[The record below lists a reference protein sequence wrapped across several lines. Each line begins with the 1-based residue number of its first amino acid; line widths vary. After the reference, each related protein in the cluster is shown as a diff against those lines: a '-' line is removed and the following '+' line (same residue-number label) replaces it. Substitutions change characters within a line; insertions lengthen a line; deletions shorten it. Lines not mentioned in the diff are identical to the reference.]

1 MRARS
6 KASPGSRTSV
16 LKPIRAPA
24 ARHAIRALATLAALS
39 LGLLAA
45 VAGAVPELGAGVAS
59 APSASAT
66 SAPAASASALVAS
79 VATSTAATA
88 TPRVLHVVGA
98 DNYPPYL
105 FRDEDGRPA
114 GLVADEWALWEK
126 KTGVRVDLQPV
137 NWSDA
142 LRRVANSDADVI
154 DTIFW
159 SSERARTMDFTAP
172 FADVREP
179 IYAESS
185 VKGLVDLHSLKGFHV
200 AALSGDVCIDRLRAG
215 GITLIDT
222 YPSYQSLIDAAVA
235 GGPRIFCMD
244 GPSAE
249 YYLYKANA
257 SQRFREAFV
266 MYYGHMHRAVRRG
279 DAATLALIEKG
290 FDQISPGEKKA
301 LEDKWFGAALAG
313 SRWLQ
318 AVIVAA
324 ATLGFSVIVAV
335 LWGLV
340 LRRAVRDKTAE
351 IDSQARRLRTLIDT
365 LPDLVWF
372 KGMDGKFLAC
382 NVRFERFIGAP
393 ENELLGHPAS
403 AFLPAAIAAE
413 FAAADQRAL
422 EVRAPVPHQFTLT
435 YAHDGHQELVESLH
449 TPVFGSHGE
458 LTGVLSIGRDVTQQ
472 RDDERHLRRLNRLY
486 QVLTSVH
493 AAIARERAPEPLF
506 AAICQ
511 IMVHD
516 GGLRMAWIGR
526 PDAESGDLVPVA
538 WAGKIGTYLDAPHAS
553 LAIGPRGQAP
563 SVQAFRESRP
573 MHSTDIGSD
582 PDMAMWRDGALA
594 LGYRSSSAYPLKS
607 RGRTVGVFT
616 MYSSAIQFFDAGE
629 LALLERLSEDIGRAL
644 ESYELDEERE
654 RAVTALRDSE
664 ARFATMFRM
673 SPSGLGLAR
682 YEDKRYI
689 EVNDAFISMFG
700 YGPEDAIN
708 RNGLELNTWVDVK
721 ARGEAMEVLERDGEV
736 RNVEA
741 PFRTRSGDIFY
752 ASFSAM
758 RVSIGREDLVIAS
771 YFDLT
776 AQRLATR
783 TLEDRKLELERIVS
797 QRTSEL
803 SRVLDAMPDR
813 YFRIRQDGTVVDF
826 RLGRHDDSYSDPA
839 QLMGRRIQDVLPP
852 RASEPLQAGIHEAI
866 ASKGLVMTEYSLPF
880 SEGERHFEARTMPLG
895 SDQVIMFV
903 RNITDRHSLEA
914 DRERARLS
922 AVELANAKSEFLAN
936 MSHEIRTPLNGLL
949 GLAQIGLRDTGDA
962 RTVDT
967 FAAILNSGRLLL
979 GIVNDVLD
987 FSKIEVGKLRV
998 EQRPLAPQALA
1009 EEALALLR
1017 ERAVDKQ
1024 INLELTLDAALPARC
1039 LGDALR
1045 TQQVLVNLL
1054 SNAIKF
1060 TETGGVNV
1068 WVGVEPAVGA
1078 GDAQMVYRVADSGI
1092 GIAPAHLKQLFDA
1105 FQQADTSTTRRF
1117 GGTGLGL
1124 AISRRLAELMG
1135 GVVQVRSELGVGSV
1149 FELRLP
1155 FVAAPVGT
1163 PELTPD
1169 AAWGDTPRRLV
1180 GVRVLVAEDNEVNQI
1195 VLERALEIEGADTTL
1210 VGDGRQAVN
1219 RVLAD
1224 GREAFDVVLMDI
1236 QMPEMDGY
1244 EATRRILELA
1254 PDLPVIGQTAHA
1266 MLDERRECLA
1276 AGMVDHIA
1284 KPIDFRL
1291 LVDMIVRHLG

>member
-1 MRARS
+1 MSLALLPAAGGAAPEGPAAIHPAVS
-6 KASPGSRTSV
+6 NSA
-16 LKPIRAPA
+16 APA
-24 ARHAIRALATLAALS
+24 AP
-39 LGLLAA
+39 
-45 VAGAVPELGAGVAS
+45 GASG
-59 APSASAT
+59 
-66 SAPAASASALVAS
+66 
-79 VATSTAATA
+79 AATT
-88 TPRVLHVVGA
+88 TPRVIHVVGA

-105 FRDEDGRPA
+105 FRDEDGRPT

-126 KTGVRVDLQPV
+126 KTGVHVDLQPV
-137 NWSDA
+137 DWSDA
-142 LRRVANSDADVI
+142 MRRVSDGEADVI

-185 VKGLVDLHSLKGFHV
+185 VRGLVDLHSLRGFHV

-222 YPSYQSLIDAAVA
+222 YPSYQSLIASAVA
-235 GGPRIFCMD
+235 GGPKIFCMD

-279 DAATLALIEKG
+279 DSATLALIEKG
-290 FDQISPGEKKA
+290 FDQISPAEKA
-301 LEDKWFGAALAG
+301 AMEDKWFGAPLAG
-313 SRWLQ
+313 ARWLQ
-318 AVIVAA
+318 AIVVTAGVLALAA
-324 ATLGFSVIVAV
+324 VLAV

-340 LRRAVRDKTAE
+340 LRRAVREKTAE

-372 KGMDGKFLAC
+372 KGVDGKFLAC

-403 AFLPAAIAAE
+403 AFLPAAVAAE
-413 FAAADQRAL
+413 FAAADQRAI

-435 YAHDGHQELVESLH
+435 YAHDGHQEQVESLH

-458 LTGVLSIGRDVTQQ
+458 LTGVLSIGRDVTQR

-486 QVLTSVH
+486 QVLTNVH

-506 AAICQ
+506 TAICQ
-511 IMVHD
+511 IMVRD

-526 PDAESGDLVPVA
+526 PDVEAGELVPVA
-538 WAGKIGTYLDAPHAS
+538 WAGKTGAYLDPPHAS
-553 LAIGPRGQAP
+553 LAEGPRGFAP
-563 SVQAFRESRP
+563 SAQAFREGRA
-573 MHSTDIGSD
+573 MHSTDIGTD
-582 PDMAMWRDGALA
+582 PAMATWRDGALA

-629 LALLERLSEDIGRAL
+629 LALLERLSEDIGHAL
-644 ESYELDEERE
+644 ESYELAEERE
-654 RAVTALRDSE
+654 RAVTDLRDSE

-682 YEDKRYI
+682 YDDKRYI

-700 YGPEDAIN
+700 YGPDEAIGK
-708 RNGLELNTWVDVK
+708 NGLELNTWVDVK
-721 ARGEAMEVLERDGEV
+721 LRGEAMAILERDGEV

-741 PFRTRSGDIFY
+741 PFRKSSGDIFY
-752 ASFSAM
+752 ASFSSM
-758 RVSIGREDLVIAS
+758 RVSIGRDDLVIAS

-783 TLEDRKLELERIVS
+783 TLEERKLELERIVS
-797 QRTSEL
+797 QRTAEL

-826 RLGRHDDSYSDPA
+826 RMGRHEDSYADPNT
-839 QLMGRRIQDVLPP
+839 LLGHRLQDVLPAQ
-852 RASEPLQAGIHEAI
+852 ASAPLGASIAEAI
-866 ASKGLVMTEYSLPF
+866 ASKGLVMAEYSLPYPD
-880 SEGERHFEARTMPLG
+880 GERHFEARTLPLG
-895 SDQVIMFV
+895 QDQVIMFV

-914 DRERARLS
+914 DRERARLN
-922 AVELANAKSEFLAN
+922 AVALASAKSEFLAN

-949 GLAQIGLRDTGDA
+949 GLAQIGRREATDPRIA
-962 RTVDT
+962 DT

-998 EQRPLAPQALA
+998 EQRPVSPQALA
-1009 EEALALLR
+1009 EEAVALLR
-1017 ERAVDKQ
+1017 DRAVEKR
-1024 INLELTLDAALPARC
+1024 IALELAFDPALPRRC
-1039 LGDALR
+1039 MGDALR

-1060 TETGGVNV
+1060 TEAGSVNV
-1068 WVGVEPAVGA
+1068 WVGVEPAP
-1078 GDAQMVYRVADSGI
+1078 DAAEARMVYRVSDSGI
-1092 GIAPAHLKQLFDA
+1092 GIAPEHLKHLFDA

-1124 AISRRLAELMG
+1124 AISKRLAELMDG
-1135 GVVQVRSELGVGSV
+1135 EVQVRSELGVGSV

-1155 FVAAPVGT
+1155 WIPSPDTAR
-1163 PELTPD
+1163 ELTAD
-1169 AAWGDTPRRLV
+1169 STWSDMPRRLH
-1180 GVRVLVAEDNEVNQI
+1180 GVRVLVAEDNEVNQL
-1195 VLERALEIEGADTTL
+1195 VLGRALEIEGAETTI

-1224 GREAFDVVLMDI
+1224 GREAYDVVLMDI

-1284 KPIDFRL
+1284 KPIDFRQL
-1291 LVDMIVRHLG
+1291 ADMIVRHIS

>member
-1 MRARS
+1 ML
-6 KASPGSRTSV
+6 PPRT
-16 LKPIRAPA
+16 LR
-24 ARHAIRALATLAALS
+24 
-39 LGLLAA
+39 
-45 VAGAVPELGAGVAS
+45 
-59 APSASAT
+59 
-66 SAPAASASALVAS
+66 
-79 VATSTAATA
+79 
-88 TPRVLHVVGA
+88 VVGA
-98 DNYPPYL
+98 EGYPPYL

-126 KTGVRVDLQPV
+126 KTGVHVDLEPI

-142 LRRVANSDADVI
+142 LRRVASGDADVI
-154 DTIFW
+154 DTLFW
-159 SSERARTMDFTAP
+159 SSERARTLDFTAP

-179 IYAESS
+179 IYAERS
-185 VKGLVDLHSLKGFHV
+185 VKGLVDLRSLRGFHV
-200 AALSGDVCIDRLRAG
+200 AALAGDVCVDRLRAG
-215 GITLIDT
+215 GVTLIDT
-222 YPSYQSLIDAAVA
+222 YPSYQSLIAAAVA
-235 GGPRIFCMD
+235 GGPKIFCMD

-249 YYLYKANA
+249 YYLYRANA
-257 SQRFREAFV
+257 SERFREAFV

-279 DAATLALIEKG
+279 DAATLSLIEKG
-290 FDQISPGEKKA
+290 FDQISPAEKTA
-301 LEDKWFGAALAG
+301 LEDKWFGAPLIGARWLHTVVVAALA
-313 SRWLQ
+313 L
-318 AVIVAA
+318 AFAA
-324 ATLGFSVIVAV
+324 IVAV
-335 LWGLV
+335 LWGLA
-340 LRRAVRDKTAE
+340 LRRAVREKTAE

-372 KGMDGKFLAC
+372 KGLDGRFLAC

-403 AFLPAAIAAE
+403 AFLPAAVAAE
-413 FAAADQRAL
+413 FAAADQRAI
-422 EVRAPVPHQFTLT
+422 ETRAPVPHQFTLT
-435 YAHDGHQELVESLH
+435 YAHDGHKELVESLH

-458 LTGVLSIGRDVTQQ
+458 LTGVLSIGRDVTQR

-486 QVLTSVH
+486 QVLTNVH

-526 PDAESGDLVPVA
+526 PDTEAGELVPVA
-538 WAGKIGTYLDAPHAS
+538 WAGKTGTYLDPPHAA
-553 LAIGPRGQAP
+553 LAEGPLGLAP
-563 SVQAFRESRP
+563 SVRAFREGRA
-573 MHSTDIGSD
+573 MHATDIGTD
-582 PDMAMWRDGALA
+582 PAMAAWRDGALA
-594 LGYRSSSAYPLKS
+594 LGYRSSSAYPLKA

-644 ESYELDEERE
+644 EGYELAEERE

-664 ARFATMFRM
+664 ARFATVFRM

-689 EVNDAFISMFG
+689 EVNDSFVSMFG
-700 YGPEDAIN
+700 YPADEAIHH
-708 RNGLELNTWVDVK
+708 NGLELNTWVDVE
-721 ARGEAMEVLERDGEV
+721 ARGAAMDVLERDGEV
-736 RNVEA
+736 RNIEA

-797 QRTSEL
+797 QRTAEL

-826 RLGRHDDSYSDPA
+826 RMGRHEDSYTDTTK
-839 QLMGRRIQDVLPP
+839 LLGRRIEEVLPTRAAQP
-852 RASEPLQAGIHEAI
+852 LRASIAEAI
-866 ASKGLVMTEYSLPF
+866 AAKGLVMTEYSLLYPD
-880 SEGERHFEARTMPLG
+880 GERHFEARTLPLG
-895 SDQVIMFV
+895 PDQVIMFV

-914 DRERARLS
+914 DRERARLN
-922 AVELANAKSEFLAN
+922 AMALANAKSEFLAN

-949 GLAQIGLRDTGDA
+949 GLAQIGLRDTRDT
-962 RTVDT
+962 RTVAT

-998 EQRPLAPQALA
+998 EQRPISPHALA
-1009 EEALALLR
+1009 EEAVGLLR
-1017 ERAVDKQ
+1017 DRAVEKN
-1024 INLELTLDAALPARC
+1024 IALELAFDAALPALC
-1039 LGDALR
+1039 MGDALR

-1060 TETGGVNV
+1060 TETGSVDV
-1068 WVGVEPAVGA
+1068 WVGVEPGDD
-1078 GDAQMVYRVADSGI
+1078 DAQMVYRVTDSGI
-1092 GIAPAHLKQLFDA
+1092 GIAPEHLKHLFDA

-1135 GVVQVRSELGVGSV
+1135 GVVQVRSEPGAGSV

-1155 FVAAPVGT
+1155 WVAVADGAPQPPT
-1163 PELTPD
+1163 DSE
-1169 AAWGDTPRRLV
+1169 WGNAPRRLD
-1180 GVRVLVAEDNEVNQI
+1180 GVRVLVAEDNEVNQM
-1195 VLERALEIEGADTTL
+1195 VLERALEIEGAHATI

-1224 GREAFDVVLMDI
+1224 GRGAYDVVLMDI

-1266 MLDERRECLA
+1266 MQDERRECLA

-1284 KPIDFRL
+1284 KPIDFRS
-1291 LVDMIVRHLG
+1291 LVDTIVRHLA

>member
-1 MRARS
+1 
-6 KASPGSRTSV
+6 V
-16 LKPIRAPA
+16 
-24 ARHAIRALATLAALS
+24 LAA
-39 LGLLAA
+39 AA
-45 VAGAVPELGAGVAS
+45 PPDAA
-59 APSASAT
+59 
-66 SAPAASASALVAS
+66 SAPAAASAAGSGPVA
-79 VATSTAATA
+79 AA
-88 TPRVLHVVGA
+88 PHVLRVVGA

-105 FRDEDGRPA
+105 FRDEDGHPA
-114 GLVADEWALWEK
+114 GLVADEWAAWSK
-126 KTGVRVDLQPV
+126 KTGIRVDLEPV
-137 NWSDA
+137 EWSDA
-142 LRRVANSDADVI
+142 LRRVADGNADVI

-159 SSERARTMDFTAP
+159 SSERARTMDFTAA
-172 FADVREP
+172 FADVRET
-179 IYAESS
+179 IYAESG

-215 GITLIDT
+215 GVTLIDT
-222 YPSYQSLIDAAVA
+222 YPSYQSLIAAAVA
-235 GGPRIFCMD
+235 GDPKIFCMD

-249 YYLYKANA
+249 YYLYKAGA

-279 DAATLALIEKG
+279 DAATLSLIEKG
-290 FDQISPGEKKA
+290 FDEVSPAEKKA
-301 LEDKWFGAALAG
+301 LEDKWFGQALAG
-313 SRWLQ
+313 SRWLHVV
-318 AVIVAA
+318 AVAA
-324 ATLGFSVIVAV
+324 GALGLAVIVAV

-340 LRRAVRDKTAE
+340 LRRAVREKTAE

-372 KGMDGKFLAC
+372 KDVDGRFLAC

-393 ENELLGHPAS
+393 EDELLGHPAS
-403 AFLPAAIAAE
+403 AFLPAAVAAE
-413 FAAADQRAL
+413 FAAADRRAI

-458 LTGVLSIGRDVTQQ
+458 LAGVLSIGRDVTQR

-486 QVLTSVH
+486 QVLTNVH

-506 AAICQ
+506 NAICQ
-511 IMVHD
+511 IMVRD
-516 GGLRMAWIGR
+516 GGLRMAWIGL
-526 PDAESGDLVPVA
+526 PDSDAGELVPVA
-538 WAGKIGTYLDAPHAS
+538 WAGKTGGYLDPPHAS
-553 LAIGPRGQAP
+553 LAAGPRGLAP
-563 SVQAFRESRP
+563 SVQAFREGRA
-573 MHSTDIGSD
+573 MHSTDIGTD
-582 PDMAMWRDGALA
+582 PGMATWRDGALA
-594 LGYRSSSAYPLKS
+594 LGYRSSSAYPLRS
-607 RGRTVGVFT
+607 HGCTVAVFT

-644 ESYELDEERE
+644 EGYELAEERE

-673 SPSGLGLAR
+673 SPSGLALAG
-682 YEDKRYI
+682 YEDKRYV
-689 EVNDAFISMFG
+689 EVNDAFITMFG
-700 YGPEDAIN
+700 YTPEQAIG

-721 ARGEAMEVLERDGEV
+721 ARGEAMAVLEREGEV
-736 RNVEA
+736 RNIEA

-758 RVSIGREDLVIAS
+758 RVSIGREDLVLAS

-813 YFRIRQDGTVVDF
+813 YFRIRQDGTVMDF
-826 RLGRHDDSYSDPA
+826 RMGHHEDSYTDPTK
-839 QLMGRRIQDVLPP
+839 LMGRRIADVLPP
-852 RASEPLQAGIHEAI
+852 QAAAPLHAGIQEAM
-866 ASKGLVMTEYSLPF
+866 ATKRLVMTEYALPYPD
-880 SEGERHFEARTMPLG
+880 GDRHFEARTLPLG
-895 SDQVIMFV
+895 ADQVIMFV

-922 AVELANAKSEFLAN
+922 AVELADAKSEFLAN

-949 GLAQIGLRDTGDA
+949 GLAQIGLRDTSDQ
-962 RTVDT
+962 RTTDT

-987 FSKIEVGKLRV
+987 FSKMEVGKLRV
-998 EQRPLAPQALA
+998 EQRPIAPRALA
-1009 EEALALLR
+1009 EEAVALLR
-1017 ERAVDKQ
+1017 DRAVEKRIGLD
-1024 INLELTLDAALPARC
+1024 LVVDAALPERC
-1039 LGDALR
+1039 LGDGLR

-1060 TETGGVNV
+1060 TETGGVDV
-1068 WVGVEPAVGA
+1068 WVGLEPGHDDAGA
-1078 GDAQMVYRVADSGI
+1078 TQMVYRVTDSGI
-1092 GIAPAHLKQLFDA
+1092 GIAPEHLTHLFDA

-1124 AISRRLAELMG
+1124 AISRSLAELMG
-1135 GVVQVRSELGVGSV
+1135 GIVLVRSQPGAGSV

-1155 FVAAPVGT
+1155 FLPAPADEPERAADST
-1163 PELTPD
+1163 
-1169 AAWGDTPRRLV
+1169 WGDAPRRLD
-1180 GVRVLVAEDNEVNQI
+1180 GVRVLVAEDNEVNQL
-1195 VLERALEIEGADTTL
+1195 VLERALEIEGATATI

-1224 GREAFDVVLMDI
+1224 GRDAYDVVLMDI

-1291 LVDMIVRHLG
+1291 LADTIVRHLG

>member
-6 KASPGSRTSV
+6 KARPGCRTSA
-16 LKPIRAPA
+16 LDTNATFHATRAP
-24 ARHAIRALATLAALS
+24 RGRGALTALC
-39 LGLLAA
+39 LLAA
-45 VAGAVPELGAGVAS
+45 WVLAAAAPVPASTPLIPAAVSAADVPSGVA
-59 APSASAT
+59 PT
-66 SAPAASASALVAS
+66 L
-79 VATSTAATA
+79 
-88 TPRVLHVVGA
+88 PRVLHVVGA

-105 FRDEDGRPA
+105 FRDEDGHPT

-126 KTGVRVDLQPV
+126 KTGVRVDLQPIE
-137 NWSDA
+137 WSEA
-142 LRRVANSDADVI
+142 MSRVTNGEADVI

-185 VKGLVDLHSLKGFHV
+185 VKGLVDLHSLRGFHV
-200 AALSGDVCIDRLRAG
+200 AALAGDVCIDRLRAG

-222 YPSYQSLIDAAVA
+222 YPSYQTLIAAAVA

-266 MYYGHMHRAVRRG
+266 MYYGHMHRAVRHG
-279 DAATLALIEKG
+279 EGGTLSLIEKG
-290 FDQISPGEKKA
+290 FDQISPAEKQA

-313 SRWLQ
+313 SRWLHTVVMAAAALAF
-318 AVIVAA
+318 AVI
-324 ATLGFSVIVAV
+324 IAV
-335 LWGLV
+335 VWGLV
-340 LRRAVRDKTAE
+340 MRRAVREKTAE

-372 KGMDGKFLAC
+372 KGLDGRFLAC

-403 AFLPAAIAAE
+403 AFLPPAVAAE
-413 FAAADQRAL
+413 FAAADQRAI

-435 YAHDGHQELVESLH
+435 YAHDGHQEQVESLH
-449 TPVFGSHGE
+449 TPVFGAHGE
-458 LTGVLSIGRDVTQQ
+458 LTGVLSIGRDVTQR

-486 QVLTSVH
+486 QVLTNVH
-493 AAIARERAPEPLF
+493 AAIARERATEPLF
-506 AAICQ
+506 AAVCQ

-526 PDAESGDLVPVA
+526 PDLDAGELVPVA
-538 WAGKIGTYLDAPHAS
+538 WAGKIGDYLDSPHAS
-553 LAIGPRGQAP
+553 LAEGPLGLAP
-563 SVQAFRESRP
+563 SVQAFREGRAS
-573 MHSTDIGSD
+573 HSTDIGSD
-582 PDMAMWRDGALA
+582 PAMSAWREGALA

-607 RGRTVGVFT
+607 RGRTVAVFT
-616 MYSSAIQFFDAGE
+616 MYSAAIQFFDAGE

-644 ESYELDEERE
+644 ESYELAEERE

-682 YEDKRYI
+682 YDTKRYL

-700 YGPEDAIN
+700 YTPVEAIN
-708 RNGLELNTWVDVK
+708 RNGIELNTWVDIK
-721 ARGEAMEVLERDGEV
+721 LRGEAMAILDRDGEV

-741 PFRTRSGDIFY
+741 PFRTRSGDIFH

-776 AQRLATR
+776 AQRLAAR

-797 QRTSEL
+797 QRTAEL

-813 YFRIRQDGTVVDF
+813 YFRIRQDGTIVDF
-826 RLGRHDDSYSDPA
+826 RMGRHEDSYVDTPSLLGRR
-839 QLMGRRIQDVLPP
+839 LEDVLPAQ
-852 RASEPLQAGIHEAI
+852 ASEPLYAAIHEAI
-866 ASKGLVMTEYSLPF
+866 ATKALVMTEYALPYE
-880 SEGERHFEARTMPLG
+880 EGTRHFEARTLPLG
-895 SDQVIMFV
+895 ADQVIMFI

-914 DRERARLS
+914 DRERARLN

-949 GLAQIGLRDTGDA
+949 GLAQIGLRDGADA
-962 RTVDT
+962 RTLGT
-967 FAAILNSGRLLL
+967 FAAIMNSGRLLL

-998 EQRPLAPQALA
+998 EQRPIAPHALA
-1009 EEALALLR
+1009 QEAVALLR
-1017 ERAVDKQ
+1017 DRADEKR
-1024 INLELTLDAALPARC
+1024 ISLELAFDAALPDRC
-1039 LGDALR
+1039 TGDALR

-1060 TETGGVNV
+1060 TESGGVGV
-1068 WVGVEPAVGA
+1068 WVGLEPGPAPA
-1078 GDAQMVYRVADSGI
+1078 AQTQVVYRVTDSGI
-1092 GIAPAHLKQLFDA
+1092 GIDPDQLKHLFDA

-1135 GVVQVRSELGVGSV
+1135 GVVLVHSQPAVGSV

-1155 FVAAPVGT
+1155 FVAAADAA
-1163 PELTPD
+1163 PELAPD
-1169 AAWGDTPRRLV
+1169 ATWGDHPRRLA

-1195 VLERALEIEGADTTL
+1195 VLARALEIEGAEATI

-1224 GREAFDVVLMDI
+1224 GRDAYDIVLMDI

-1291 LVDMIVRHLG
+1291 LAELIVRHLA

>member
-1 MRARS
+1 MR
-6 KASPGSRTSV
+6 V
-16 LKPIRAPA
+16 
-24 ARHAIRALATLAALS
+24 ALS
-39 LGLLAA
+39 LLVLPLMADAA
-45 VAGAVPELGAGVAS
+45 PASQAIPDVVSEAASPAGVA
-59 APSASAT
+59 A
-66 SAPAASASALVAS
+66 APAGPAS
-79 VATSTAATA
+79 TPP
-88 TPRVLHVVGA
+88 PRVIHVVGA

-126 KTGVRVDLQPV
+126 KTGVHVDLQPV
-137 NWSDA
+137 DWADA
-142 LRRVANSDADVI
+142 MRRVANGEAEVI

-200 AALSGDVCIDRLRAG
+200 AALSGDLCIDRLRAG
-215 GITLIDT
+215 GVTLIDT
-222 YPSYQSLIDAAVA
+222 YPSYQSLIASAVA
-235 GGPRIFCMD
+235 GGPKIFCMD

-279 DAATLALIEKG
+279 DSGTLSLIEKG

-301 LEDKWFGAALAG
+301 LEDKWFGAPLVGERWLRAFVIALAA
-313 SRWLQ
+313 LALA
-318 AVIVAA
+318 AV
-324 ATLGFSVIVAV
+324 VAV
-335 LWGLV
+335 LWGLAM
-340 LRRAVRDKTAE
+340 RRAVRDKTAE

-372 KGMDGKFLAC
+372 KGLDGKFLAC

-403 AFLPAAIAAE
+403 AFLPAAVAAE
-413 FAAADQRAL
+413 FAAADQRAI

-458 LTGVLSIGRDVTQQ
+458 LTGVLSIGRDVTQR

-486 QVLTSVH
+486 QVLTNVH

-506 AAICQ
+506 AAVCQ
-511 IMVHD
+511 IMVRD

-526 PDAESGDLVPVA
+526 PDTDAGELVPVA
-538 WAGKIGTYLDAPHAS
+538 WAGKTGDYLDPPHAS
-553 LAIGPRGQAP
+553 LAEGPRGLAP
-563 SVQAFRESRP
+563 SVQAFREGRA

-582 PDMAMWRDGALA
+582 PGMATWREGALA

-644 ESYELDEERE
+644 EGYELAEERE
-654 RAVTALRDSE
+654 QAINDLRDSE
-664 ARFATMFRM
+664 ARFSTMFRM

-682 YEDKRYI
+682 YDDKRYL

-700 YGPEDAIN
+700 YGPDEAIG
-708 RNGLELNTWVDVK
+708 RNGLELDTWVDIK
-721 ARGEAMEVLERDGEV
+721 LRGEAMAALERDGEV
-736 RNVEA
+736 RNIEA
-741 PFRTRSGDIFY
+741 PFRTRSGDIFH

-758 RVSIGREDLVIAS
+758 RVSIGGEDLVLAS

-797 QRTSEL
+797 QRTAEL

-813 YFRIRQDGTVVDF
+813 YFRMRQDGTVVDF
-826 RLGRHDDSYSDPA
+826 RIGREEDMYTQTA
-839 QLMGRRIQDVLPP
+839 NLLGRRIDQLLPSP
-852 RASEPLQAGIHEAI
+852 ASDALHSAIAEAI
-866 ASKGLVMTEYSLPF
+866 ATKDIVVVEYALPF
-880 SEGERHFEARTMPLG
+880 PEGERYFEARTLPLG
-895 SDQVIMFV
+895 TDQVIMFV

-914 DRERARLS
+914 DRERARLN
-922 AVELANAKSEFLAN
+922 AVALANAKSEFLAN

-949 GLAQIGLRDTGDA
+949 GLAQIGQRDTADP
-962 RTVDT
+962 RTAAN

-998 EQRPLAPQALA
+998 EQRPISPHALA
-1009 EEALALLR
+1009 EEAVALLR
-1017 ERAVDKQ
+1017 DRAIEKH
-1024 INLELTLDAALPARC
+1024 IALELTFDPALPDRC
-1039 LGDALR
+1039 MGDALR

-1060 TETGGVNV
+1060 TETGS
-1068 WVGVEPAVGA
+1068 VGVWA
-1078 GDAQMVYRVADSGI
+1078 GLETGPEGVRMVYRVADTGI
-1092 GIAPAHLKQLFDA
+1092 GIAPEQLAHLFDA

-1124 AISRRLAELMG
+1124 AISKRLAELMG
-1135 GVVQVRSELGVGSV
+1135 GAVQVRSEPGVGSV

-1155 FVAAPVGT
+1155 WIPAAGT
-1163 PELTPD
+1163 PPELTRD
-1169 AAWGDTPRRLV
+1169 SSWADSPRRLD

-1195 VLERALEIEGADTTL
+1195 VLERALEIEGADTTI

-1224 GREAFDVVLMDI
+1224 GRESYDVVLMDI

-1284 KPIDFRL
+1284 KPIDFRQ
-1291 LVDMIVRHLG
+1291 LVDMIVRHIA

>member
-1 MRARS
+1 M
-6 KASPGSRTSV
+6 
-16 LKPIRAPA
+16 
-24 ARHAIRALATLAALS
+24 
-39 LGLLAA
+39 
-45 VAGAVPELGAGVAS
+45 
-59 APSASAT
+59 
-66 SAPAASASALVAS
+66 
-79 VATSTAATA
+79 
-88 TPRVLHVVGA
+88 VGA
-98 DNYPPYL
+98 DNFPPYL

-114 GLVADEWALWEK
+114 GLVADEWALWSR
-126 KTGVRVDLQPV
+126 KTGVPVDLQPV
-137 NWSDA
+137 DWSDA
-142 LRRVANSDADVI
+142 LRRIGTGDADVI
-154 DTIFW
+154 DTLFW
-159 SSERARTMDFTAP
+159 SADRARTMDFTAP

-179 IYAESS
+179 IYADSS
-185 VKGLVDLHSLKGFHV
+185 VKGLVDLRSLKGFRV
-200 AALSGDVCIDRLRAG
+200 AALAGDVCIDRMRAG
-215 GITLIDT
+215 GVNQIDT
-222 YPSYQSLIDAAVA
+222 YPSYQALIDAAVA
-235 GGPRIFCMD
+235 GGPKIFCMD

-249 YYLYKANA
+249 YYLVKANA

-266 MYYGHMHRAVRRG
+266 VVYGHMHRAVRRG
-279 DAATLALIEKG
+279 DAATLSLIEKG
-290 FDQISPGEKKA
+290 FDQVSPAEKKA
-301 LEDKWFGAALAG
+301 LEDKWFGQAIDR

-318 AVIVAA
+318 VVAVAA
-324 ATLGFSVIVAV
+324 GALGLGAIVAV
-335 LWGLV
+335 LWGLA
-340 LRRAVRDKTAE
+340 LRRAVSEKTAE

-372 KGMDGKFLAC
+372 KGVDGRFLAC

-403 AFLPAAIAAE
+403 AFLPAAVAAE
-413 FAAADQRAL
+413 FAAADQRAI

-458 LTGVLSIGRDVTQQ
+458 LAGVLSIGRDVTQR

-486 QVLTSVH
+486 QVLTNVH

-506 AAICQ
+506 NAICQ
-511 IMVHD
+511 IMVRD
-516 GGLRMAWIGR
+516 GGLRMAWVGR
-526 PDAESGDLVPVA
+526 PDTEAGELVPVA
-538 WAGKIGTYLDAPHAS
+538 WAGRTGTYLDPPHAS
-553 LAIGPRGQAP
+553 LAPGPLGLAP
-563 SVQAFRESRP
+563 SVQAFREGRP

-582 PDMAMWRDGALA
+582 PHMATWREGALA
-594 LGYRSSSAYPLKS
+594 LGFRSSSAYPLMS

-629 LALLERLSEDIGRAL
+629 LALLERLSEDIGHAL
-644 ESYELDEERE
+644 EGYELAEERE

-664 ARFATMFRM
+664 ARFATMFRTN
-673 SPSGLGLAR
+673 PTGLGLTTFEGQR
-682 YEDKRYI
+682 FL
-689 EVNDAFISMFG
+689 EVNDAFVAMFG
-700 YGPEDAIN
+700 YTPLEAIG
-708 RNGLELNTWVDVK
+708 RNGVDLNTWVDFKV
-721 ARGEAMEVLERDGEV
+721 RDEVVTVLRRDGEV
-736 RNVEA
+736 RNVETA
-741 PFRTRSGDIFY
+741 FRTRSGDIFH

-758 RVSIGREDLVIAS
+758 RVSIGREDLVLAS

-813 YFRIRQDGTVVDF
+813 YFRLRQDGTVMDF
-826 RLGRHDDSYSDPA
+826 RLGRHADSYADTSR
-839 QLMGRRIQDVLPP
+839 LLGRRIEDVLPP
-852 RASEPLQAGIHEAI
+852 QASVPLQAAIDEAV
-866 ASKGLVMTEYSLPF
+866 ATKALVMTEYALPYPD
-880 SEGERHFEARTMPLG
+880 GERHFEARTLPLG
-895 SDQVIMFV
+895 TDQVIMFV

-922 AVELANAKSEFLAN
+922 AVELADAKSEFLAN

-949 GLAQIGLRDTGDA
+949 GLAQIGLRDTDDR

-998 EQRPLAPQALA
+998 EQRPIAPRALA
-1009 EEALALLR
+1009 EEAVALLHDRAVEKKIGLAL
-1017 ERAVDKQ
+1017 VV
-1024 INLELTLDAALPARC
+1024 DAALPARC
-1039 LGDALR
+1039 LGDGLR

-1060 TETGGVNV
+1060 TEAGSVDV
-1068 WVGVEPAVGA
+1068 WVGTEPGA
-1078 GDAQMVYRVADSGI
+1078 DGAAQMVYRVTDSGI
-1092 GIAPAHLKQLFDA
+1092 GIAPEHLKHLFDA

-1135 GVVQVRSELGVGSV
+1135 GVVLVRSRPGAGSV

-1155 FVAAPVGT
+1155 FVPAPAG
-1163 PELTPD
+1163 ESESAPD
-1169 AAWGDTPRRLV
+1169 APWGDAPRRLD
-1180 GVRVLVAEDNEVNQI
+1180 GVRVLVAEDNEVNQM
-1195 VLERALEIEGADTTL
+1195 VLGRALEIEGAAATI

-1224 GREAFDVVLMDI
+1224 GRDAYDVVLMDI

-1284 KPIDFRL
+1284 KPIDFKL
-1291 LVDMIVRHLG
+1291 LVDMIVRQLG

>member
-1 MRARS
+1 MDVRFVRRAC
-6 KASPGSRTSV
+6 G
-16 LKPIRAPA
+16 
-24 ARHAIRALATLAALS
+24 ALAAWSVALS
-39 LGLLAA
+39 
-45 VAGAVPELGAGVAS
+45 AGAGGAAPEQPASTPAPVA
-59 APSASAT
+59 
-66 SAPAASASALVAS
+66 AAA
-79 VATSTAATA
+79 AATA
-88 TPRVLHVVGA
+88 SMAAPRVLHVVGA

-114 GLVADEWALWEK
+114 GLVADEWAAWSR
-126 KTGVRVDLQPV
+126 KTGVQVDLQPIDWV
-137 NWSDA
+137 DA
-142 LRRVANSDADVI
+142 LRRVEDGRAEVI

-179 IYAESS
+179 IYADSS
-185 VKGLVDLHSLKGFHV
+185 VRGLVDLHSLRGFRV
-200 AALSGDVCIDRLRAG
+200 AALAGDVCVDRLRAG
-215 GITLIDT
+215 GVTLIDT
-222 YPSYQSLIDAAVA
+222 FPSYRSLIAAAVA
-235 GGPRIFCMD
+235 GGPKIFCMD

-290 FDQISPGEKKA
+290 FDQITPADKKA
-301 LEDKWFGAALAG
+301 MEDKWFGAPLVGARWLHLALVAAGVLALAAF
-313 SRWLQ
+313 L
-318 AVIVAA
+318 A
-324 ATLGFSVIVAV
+324 L
-335 LWGLV
+335 LWGLF

-372 KGMDGKFLAC
+372 KGVDGRFLAC

-393 ENELLGHPAS
+393 ENELIGQPAS
-403 AFLPAAIAAE
+403 AFLPAAVAAE
-413 FAAADQRAL
+413 FAAADRRAI

-458 LTGVLSIGRDVTQQ
+458 LAGVLSIGRDVTQR

-486 QVLTSVH
+486 QVLTNVH
-493 AAIARERAPEPLF
+493 AAIARERAPEPLL
-506 AAICQ
+506 AAVCQ
-511 IMVHD
+511 IMVRD

-526 PDAESGDLVPVA
+526 PDPEAGDLVPIA
-538 WAGKIGTYLDAPHAS
+538 WAGKTGNYLDPPHAS
-553 LAIGPRGQAP
+553 LAEGPRGQAP
-563 SVQAFRESRP
+563 SVQAFREGRAK
-573 MHSTDIGSD
+573 HSTDIGSD
-582 PDMAMWRDGALA
+582 PGMATWREAALA

-629 LALLERLSEDIGRAL
+629 LALLERLSEDIGHAL
-644 ESYELDEERE
+644 ESYELAEERE
-654 RAVTALRDSE
+654 RALTDLRDSE

-673 SPSGLGLAR
+673 TPSGLGLAR
-682 YEDKRYI
+682 FEDKRYI
-689 EVNDAFISMFG
+689 DVNEAFITLFG
-700 YGPEDAIN
+700 YSWEESVGH
-708 RNGLELNTWVDVK
+708 NGLELNTWVDVK
-721 ARGEAMEVLERDGEV
+721 LRSEAMAALERDGEV

-741 PFRTRSGDIFY
+741 PFRTRSGDVFY

-758 RVSIGREDLVIAS
+758 RLSIGREDLVIAS

-776 AQRLATR
+776 PQRLAAR
-783 TLEDRKLELERIVS
+783 TLEERKAELERIVS
-797 QRTSEL
+797 QRTAEL

-813 YFRIRQDGTVVDF
+813 YFRVRQDGTIVDF
-826 RLGRHDDSYSDPA
+826 RMGRHEDNAADA
-839 QLMGRRIQDVLPP
+839 ATLLGRRIADVLP
-852 RASEPLQAGIHEAI
+852 AHAAEPLQRAIHEAI
-866 ASKGLVMTEYSLPF
+866 AGKTLVMTEYALRFPD
-880 SEGERHFEARTMPLG
+880 GERHFEARTQALD

-914 DRERARLS
+914 DRERARLN
-922 AVELANAKSEFLAN
+922 AVALANAKSEFLAN

-949 GLAQIGLRDTGDA
+949 GLAQIGQRATTDA
-962 RTVDT
+962 RTAST

-998 EQRPLAPQALA
+998 EQRPMSPRALA
-1009 EEALALLR
+1009 EEAVALLR
-1017 ERAVDKQ
+1017 DRADEKR
-1024 INLELTLDAALPARC
+1024 IALRLAFDPALPERC

-1060 TETGGVNV
+1060 TEKGHVGV
-1068 WVGVEPAVGA
+1068 WVGVEPGL
-1078 GDAQMVYRVADSGI
+1078 DAADARMVYRVTDTGI
-1092 GIAPAHLKQLFDA
+1092 GIAPDHLRHLFDA

-1135 GVVQVRSELGVGSV
+1135 GTVQVRSELGAGSV

-1155 FVAAPVGT
+1155 WLPAADGPRQLQ
-1163 PELTPD
+1163 PEP
-1169 AAWGDTPRRLV
+1169 AWDQQPRRLQ
-1180 GVRVLVAEDNEVNQI
+1180 GVRVLVAEDNEVNQL
-1195 VLERALEIEGADTTL
+1195 VLERALEMEGAAATI

-1224 GREAFDVVLMDI
+1224 GRDAYDVVLMDI

-1284 KPIDFRL
+1284 KPLDFRQL
-1291 LVDMIVRHLG
+1291 ADMIVRHLP

>member
-1 MRARS
+1 MRGA
-6 KASPGSRTSV
+6 
-16 LKPIRAPA
+16 
-24 ARHAIRALATLAALS
+24 LAALALAS
-39 LGLLAA
+39 LPALS
-45 VAGAVPELGAGVAS
+45 GATPELPTTARDTAS
-59 APSASAT
+59 TPAMSA
-66 SAPAASASALVAS
+66 APAP
-79 VATSTAATA
+79 

-114 GLVADEWALWEK
+114 GLVADEWALWSR

-137 NWSDA
+137 DWAEA
-142 LRRVANSDADVI
+142 LARIGDGRADVI

-179 IYAESS
+179 IYADSS
-185 VKGLVDLHSLKGFHV
+185 VKGLVDLHSLRGFHV
-200 AALSGDVCIDRLRAG
+200 AALAGDVCIDRLRAG
-215 GITLIDT
+215 GVTQIVT
-222 YPSYQSLIDAAVA
+222 YPSYRNLIASVVA
-235 GGPRIFCMD
+235 GDPKIFCMD

-290 FDQISPGEKKA
+290 FDQVSPAEKKA
-301 LEDKWFGAALAG
+301 VEDKWFGAPLAGGRWVHAATVAAGVLALAVV
-313 SRWLQ
+313 L
-318 AVIVAA
+318 A
-324 ATLGFSVIVAV
+324 L
-335 LWGLV
+335 LWGLF
-340 LRRAVRDKTAE
+340 LRRAVREKTAE

-372 KGMDGKFLAC
+372 KGVDGRFLAC

-393 ENELLGHPAS
+393 ENELIGHPAK
-403 AFLPAAIAAE
+403 AFLPAAVAAE
-413 FAAADQRAL
+413 FAAADKRAID
-422 EVRAPVPHQFTLT
+422 VRAPVPHQFTLT
-435 YAHDGHQELVESLH
+435 YAHDGHQEQVESLH

-458 LTGVLSIGRDVTQQ
+458 LAGVLSIGRDVTQR

-486 QVLTSVH
+486 QVLTNVH
-493 AAIARERAPEPLF
+493 AAIARERAPEPLL
-506 AAICQ
+506 AAVCQ
-511 IMVHD
+511 IMVRD

-526 PDAESGDLVPVA
+526 PDTEAGELVPVA
-538 WAGKIGTYLDAPHAS
+538 WAGKTGDYLDPPHAA
-553 LAIGPRGQAP
+553 LAAGPRGHAP
-563 SVQAFRESRP
+563 SAQAFREGRA

-582 PDMAMWRDGALA
+582 PGMATWRDAALA

-629 LALLERLSEDIGRAL
+629 LALLERLSEDIGHAL
-644 ESYELDEERE
+644 ESYELAEERE
-654 RAVTALRDSE
+654 RAVTDLRDSE

-682 YEDKRYI
+682 FDDKRYVD
-689 EVNDAFISMFG
+689 VNEAFIALFG
-700 YGPEDAIN
+700 YSWEESVG
-708 RNGLELNTWVDVK
+708 RSGLELNTWVDAK
-721 ARGEAMEVLERDGEV
+721 LRGEAMATLEREGEV

-758 RVSIGREDLVIAS
+758 RLSIGREDLVVAS

-776 AQRLATR
+776 PQRLAAR
-783 TLEDRKLELERIVS
+783 TLEERKAELERIVS
-797 QRTSEL
+797 QRTAEL
-803 SRVLDAMPDR
+803 SRVLDALPDR
-813 YFRIRQDGTVVDF
+813 YFRIRLDGTVVDF
-826 RLGRHDDSYSDPA
+826 RMGRHDDSDADTATLLGRRVADLLPA
-839 QLMGRRIQDVLPP
+839 QAAEL
-852 RASEPLQAGIHEAI
+852 LQHAIAEAI
-866 ASKGLVMTEYSLPF
+866 STRALVMTEYALPYPD
-880 SEGERHFEARTMPLG
+880 GERHFEARTQALG

-903 RNITDRHSLEA
+903 RDITDRHSLEA

-922 AVELANAKSEFLAN
+922 AVALANAKSEFLAN

-949 GLAQIGLRDTGDA
+949 GLAQIGQRETADA
-962 RTVDT
+962 RTAST

-998 EQRPLAPQALA
+998 EQRPMSPRALA
-1009 EEALALLR
+1009 DEAVALLR
-1017 ERAVDKQ
+1017 DRADEKG
-1024 INLELTLDAALPARC
+1024 IALNLAFDPALPERC
-1039 LGDALR
+1039 MGDALR

-1060 TETGGVNV
+1060 TETGHVTV
-1068 WVGVEPAVGA
+1068 WAGVEPGPGA
-1078 GDAQMVYRVADSGI
+1078 ADARMVYRVTDTGI
-1092 GIAPAHLKQLFDA
+1092 GIAPEHLKHLFDA

-1124 AISRRLAELMG
+1124 AISKRLAELMDG
-1135 GVVQVRSELGVGSV
+1135 EVRVSSQPAAGSV

-1155 FVAAPVGT
+1155 WLPATTAREAP
-1163 PELTPD
+1163 TPD
-1169 AAWGDTPRRLV
+1169 AAWGDQPRRLH
-1180 GVRVLVAEDNEVNQI
+1180 GVRVLVAEDNEVNQL
-1195 VLERALEIEGADTTL
+1195 VLERALAIEGADATI

-1224 GREAFDVVLMDI
+1224 GREASDVVLMDI

-1284 KPIDFRL
+1284 KPLDFRL
-1291 LVDMIVRHLG
+1291 LADMIVRHTA

>member
-1 MRARS
+1 LSLA
-6 KASPGSRTSV
+6 
-16 LKPIRAPA
+16 LLPA
-24 ARHAIRALATLAALS
+24 AGGAAPEEPAAIHP
-39 LGLLAA
+39 A
-45 VAGAVPELGAGVAS
+45 VS
-59 APSASAT
+59 T
-66 SAPAASASALVAS
+66 SAASGAS
-79 VATSTAATA
+79 TT
-88 TPRVLHVVGA
+88 TPRVIHVVGA

-105 FRDEDGRPA
+105 FRDEDGRPT

-126 KTGVRVDLQPV
+126 KTGVHVDLQPV
-137 NWSDA
+137 DWADA
-142 LRRVANSDADVI
+142 LRRVSDGEADVI

-185 VKGLVDLHSLKGFHV
+185 VRGLVDLHSLRGFHV

-222 YPSYQSLIDAAVA
+222 YPSYQSLIASAVG
-235 GGPRIFCMD
+235 GGPKIFCMD

-279 DAATLALIEKG
+279 DSATLALIEKG
-290 FDQISPGEKKA
+290 FDQISPAEKA
-301 LEDKWFGAALAG
+301 ATEDKWFGAPLAG
-313 SRWLQ
+313 ARWLH
-318 AVIVAA
+318 AVIVTAGVLALAA
-324 ATLGFSVIVAV
+324 VLAV

-340 LRRAVRDKTAE
+340 LRRAVREKTAE

-372 KGMDGKFLAC
+372 KGVDGKFLAC

-403 AFLPAAIAAE
+403 AFLPAAVAAE
-413 FAAADQRAL
+413 FAAADQRAI

-435 YAHDGHQELVESLH
+435 YAHDGHQEQVESLH

-458 LTGVLSIGRDVTQQ
+458 LAGVLSIGRDVTQR

-486 QVLTSVH
+486 QVLTNVH

-506 AAICQ
+506 TAICQ
-511 IMVHD
+511 IMVRD

-526 PDAESGDLVPVA
+526 PDVEAGELVPVA
-538 WAGKIGTYLDAPHAS
+538 WAGKTGAYLDPPHAS
-553 LAIGPRGQAP
+553 LAEGPRGFAP
-563 SVQAFRESRP
+563 SAQAFREGRA
-573 MHSTDIGSD
+573 MHSTDIGTD
-582 PDMAMWRDGALA
+582 PAMATWRDGALA

-629 LALLERLSEDIGRAL
+629 LALLERLSEDIGHAL
-644 ESYELDEERE
+644 ESYELAEERE
-654 RAVTALRDSE
+654 RAVTDLRDSE

-682 YEDKRYI
+682 YDDKRYI

-700 YGPEDAIN
+700 YGPDEAIGK
-708 RNGLELNTWVDVK
+708 NGLELNTWVDVK
-721 ARGEAMEVLERDGEV
+721 LRGEAMAILERDGEV

-741 PFRTRSGDIFY
+741 PFRKSSGDIFY
-752 ASFSAM
+752 ASFSSM
-758 RVSIGREDLVIAS
+758 RVSIGRDDLVIAS

-783 TLEDRKLELERIVS
+783 TLEERKLELERIVS
-797 QRTSEL
+797 QRTAEL

-826 RLGRHDDSYSDPA
+826 RMGRHEDSYADPTT
-839 QLMGRRIQDVLPP
+839 LLGHRLQDVLPAQ
-852 RASEPLQAGIHEAI
+852 ASAPLGVSIAEAI
-866 ASKGLVMTEYSLPF
+866 ASKGLVMAEYSLPYTD
-880 SEGERHFEARTMPLG
+880 GERHFEARTLPLG
-895 SDQVIMFV
+895 QDQVIMFV

-914 DRERARLS
+914 DRERARLN
-922 AVELANAKSEFLAN
+922 AVALASAKSEFLAN

-949 GLAQIGLRDTGDA
+949 GLAQIGRREATDTRIA
-962 RTVDT
+962 DT

-998 EQRPLAPQALA
+998 EQRPISPQALA
-1009 EEALALLR
+1009 EEAVALLR
-1017 ERAVDKQ
+1017 DRADEKR
-1024 INLELTLDAALPARC
+1024 IALELAFDPALPRRC
-1039 LGDALR
+1039 MGDALR

-1060 TETGGVNV
+1060 TETGSVNV
-1068 WVGVEPAVGA
+1068 WVGVEPAPDEA
-1078 GDAQMVYRVADSGI
+1078 EARMVYRVSDSGI
-1092 GIAPAHLKQLFDA
+1092 GIAPEHLKHLFDA

-1124 AISRRLAELMG
+1124 AISKRLAELMDG
-1135 GVVQVRSELGVGSV
+1135 EVRVRSELGVGSV

-1155 FVAAPVGT
+1155 WIPSPDTAQ
-1163 PELTPD
+1163 ELTAD
-1169 AAWGDTPRRLV
+1169 STWSDMPRRLH
-1180 GVRVLVAEDNEVNQI
+1180 GVRVLVAEDNEVNQL
-1195 VLERALEIEGADTTL
+1195 VLGRALEIEGAETTI

-1224 GREAFDVVLMDI
+1224 GREAYDVVLMDI

-1284 KPIDFRL
+1284 KPIDFRQL
-1291 LVDMIVRHLG
+1291 ADMIARHIS

>member
-1 MRARS
+1 MA
-6 KASPGSRTSV
+6 ALALGLACTFAAG
-16 LKPIRAPA
+16 APA
-24 ARHAIRALATLAALS
+24 IANDIPS
-39 LGLLAA
+39 A
-45 VAGAVPELGAGVAS
+45 VS
-59 APSASAT
+59 APSAA
-66 SAPAASASALVAS
+66 SAPAA
-79 VATSTAATA
+79 TP
-88 TPRVLHVVGA
+88 PRVLRVVGA

-105 FRDEDGRPA
+105 FRDEDGRPT

-137 NWSDA
+137 EWSDA
-142 LRRVANSDADVI
+142 LRRIASGDADVI

-200 AALSGDVCIDRLRAG
+200 AALSGDVCIERLHAG
-215 GITLIDT
+215 GVTLIDT
-222 YPSYQSLIDAAVA
+222 YPSYQSLISAAVA
-235 GGPRIFCMD
+235 GGPKIFCMD

-249 YYLYKANA
+249 YYLYKADA

-266 MYYGHMHRAVRRG
+266 MYYGHMHRAVRHG
-279 DAATLALIEKG
+279 DAATLSLIEKG
-290 FDQISPGEKKA
+290 FDQISPADKKA
-301 LEDKWFGAALAG
+301 LEDKWFGQVLGG
-313 SRWLQ
+313 SRWLHLV
-318 AVIVAA
+318 AVVAGA
-324 ATLGFSVIVAV
+324 LGLGVIVAV
-335 LWGLV
+335 LWGLA
-340 LRRAVRDKTAE
+340 LRRAVREKTTE

-372 KGMDGKFLAC
+372 KGVDGRFLAC

-393 ENELLGHPAS
+393 ENELLGHPAG
-403 AFLPAAIAAE
+403 AFLPAAVAAE
-413 FAAADQRAL
+413 FAAADQRAI

-458 LTGVLSIGRDVTQQ
+458 LAGVLSIGRDVTQR

-486 QVLTSVH
+486 QVLTNVH

-506 AAICQ
+506 NAICQ
-511 IMVHD
+511 IMVRD

-526 PDAESGDLVPVA
+526 PDTEAGELVPVA
-538 WAGKIGTYLDAPHAS
+538 WAGKTGGYLDSPHAS
-553 LAIGPRGQAP
+553 LAAGPRGLAP
-563 SVQAFRESRP
+563 SVQAFREGRA
-573 MHSTDIGSD
+573 MHSTDIDSD
-582 PDMAMWRDGALA
+582 PHMATWREGALA

-607 RGRTVGVFT
+607 LGRTVGVFT

-644 ESYELDEERE
+644 EGYELAEERE

-664 ARFATMFRM
+664 ARFATMFRTN
-673 SPSGLGLAR
+673 PTGLGLTS
-682 YEDKRYI
+682 YEDQRFI
-689 EVNDAFISMFG
+689 EVNDAFVAMFG
-700 YGPEDAIN
+700 YAPHEAIGC
-708 RNGLELNTWVDVK
+708 NGVDLNTWVDFNVRD
-721 ARGEAMEVLERDGEV
+721 AAIEVLRRDGEV
-736 RNVEA
+736 RNVET
-741 PFRTRSGDIFY
+741 PFRARNGDIFH
-752 ASFSAM
+752 ASFSAI
-758 RVSIGREDLVIAS
+758 RVSVGREDLVIAS

-783 TLEDRKLELERIVS
+783 TLEDRKLELERIVL

-826 RLGRHDDSYSDPA
+826 RVGHHVDNFTDPA
-839 QLMGRRIQDVLPP
+839 RLLGRRIEEVLPP
-852 RASEPLQAGIHEAI
+852 QAAVPLQAGIQEAI
-866 ASKGLVMTEYSLPF
+866 ATKRLVMTEYALPF
-880 SEGERHFEARTMPLG
+880 PEGDRHFESRTLPLG
-895 SDQVIMFV
+895 TDQVIMFV

-914 DRERARLS
+914 DRERARLG

-949 GLAQIGLRDTGDA
+949 GLAQIGLRDTLDA
-962 RTVDT
+962 RMTNT

-987 FSKIEVGKLRV
+987 FSKIEVGKLHV
-998 EQRPLAPQALA
+998 EERPIAPRALA
-1009 EEALALLR
+1009 EEAVALLR
-1017 ERAVDKQ
+1017 DRAREKE
-1024 INLELTLDAALPARC
+1024 IGLELAFDPTLPHRC

-1060 TETGGVNV
+1060 TETGGVDV
-1068 WVGVEPAVGA
+1068 WVGTEP
-1078 GDAQMVYRVADSGI
+1078 GDDGQQMVYRVTDSGI
-1092 GIAPAHLKQLFDA
+1092 GIAPEHLKHLFDA

-1135 GVVQVRSELGVGSV
+1135 GVVQVRSQPGLGSV

-1155 FVAAPVGT
+1155 FLAAPAGE
-1163 PELTPD
+1163 PEHAPD
-1169 AAWGDTPRRLV
+1169 SPWGDSPRRLD
-1180 GVRVLVAEDNEVNQI
+1180 GVRVLVAEDNEVNQL
-1195 VLERALEIEGADTTL
+1195 VLERALEIEGATTTI

-1224 GREAFDVVLMDI
+1224 GRSAYDVVLMDI

-1284 KPIDFRL
+1284 KPIDFRR
-1291 LVDMIVRHLG
+1291 LVDMIMRHLAT

>member
-1 MRARS
+1 MRA
-6 KASPGSRTSV
+6 ALAV
-16 LKPIRAPA
+16 LALLAAAAPA
-24 ARHAIRALATLAALS
+24 AAAPPPPPAIPVTVSATAS
-39 LGLLAA
+39 
-45 VAGAVPELGAGVAS
+45 AVPAA
-59 APSASAT
+59 A
-66 SAPAASASALVAS
+66 AAS
-79 VATSTAATA
+79 
-88 TPRVLHVVGA
+88 TPRVLRVVGS

-105 FRDEDGRPA
+105 FRDEDGRPT
-114 GLVADEWALWEK
+114 GLVAEEWALWEK
-126 KTGVRVDLQPV
+126 KTGVHVDLQPV
-137 NWSDA
+137 DWADA
-142 LRRVANSDADVI
+142 MRRVGNGDADVI

-159 SSERARTMDFTAP
+159 SSDRARMMDFTAP

-179 IYAESS
+179 IYAESG

-215 GITLIDT
+215 GVTLIDT
-222 YPSYQSLIDAAVA
+222 YPSYQSLIASAVA
-235 GGPRIFCMD
+235 GGPKIFCMD

-279 DAATLALIEKG
+279 DAATLSLIEKG
-290 FDQISPGEKKA
+290 FDEISPAEKKA
-301 LEDKWFGAALAG
+301 LEDKWFGAPLAG
-313 SRWLQ
+313 ARWLH
-318 AVIVAA
+318 VVMVAA
-324 ATLGFSVIVAV
+324 AALALAAIVAV
-335 LWGLV
+335 VWGLV

-372 KGMDGKFLAC
+372 KGLDGKFLAC

-403 AFLPAAIAAE
+403 AFLPAAVAAE
-413 FAAADQRAL
+413 FAAADQRAI

-435 YAHDGHQELVESLH
+435 YAHDGHQEQVESLH

-458 LTGVLSIGRDVTQQ
+458 LTGVLSIGRDVTQR

-486 QVLTSVH
+486 QVLTNVH

-506 AAICQ
+506 NAVCQ
-511 IMVHD
+511 IMVRD

-526 PDAESGDLVPVA
+526 PDVDAGELVPVA
-538 WAGKIGTYLDAPHAS
+538 WAGKTGNYLDAPHAS
-553 LAIGPRGQAP
+553 LAEGPRGLAP
-563 SVQAFRESRP
+563 SVQAFREGRA

-582 PDMAMWRDGALA
+582 PGMATWRDGALA
-594 LGYRSSSAYPLKS
+594 LGYRSSSAYPLMS

-644 ESYELDEERE
+644 ESYELAEERE
-654 RAVTALRDSE
+654 RAVTDLRDSE

-700 YGPEDAIN
+700 YGQDDAIN

-721 ARGEAMEVLERDGEV
+721 ARGEAMAVLERDGEV
-736 RNVEA
+736 RNIEA

-758 RVSIGREDLVIAS
+758 RVSIGRDDLVIAS

-783 TLEDRKLELERIVS
+783 TLEDRKLELERIVT
-797 QRTSEL
+797 QRTAEL

-813 YFRIRQDGTVVDF
+813 YFRIRHDGTVVDY
-826 RLGRHDDSYSDPA
+826 RMGRHEDSYTDTTK
-839 QLMGRRIQDVLPP
+839 LLGRRIEDVLPP
-852 RASEPLQAGIHEAI
+852 QAAGPLYAAIDEAI
-866 ASKGLVMTEYSLPF
+866 ATKGLVMNEYSLPYP
-880 SEGERHFEARTMPLG
+880 EGERHFEARTIPLG
-895 SDQVIMFV
+895 IDQVIMFV
-903 RNITDRHSLEA
+903 RNITDRRSLEA

-949 GLAQIGLRDTGDA
+949 GLAQIGLRDTDDA
-962 RTVDT
+962 RTVAT

-998 EQRPLAPQALA
+998 EQRPVSPHALA
-1009 EEALALLR
+1009 EEAVALLR
-1017 ERAVDKQ
+1017 ARAVEKR
-1024 INLELTLDAALPARC
+1024 IALELVFDPALPARC
-1039 LGDALR
+1039 LGDGLR

-1060 TETGGVNV
+1060 TEQGSVGV
-1068 WVGVEPAVGA
+1068 WVGVEPDADGGGA
-1078 GDAQMVYRVADSGI
+1078 RMVYRVSDSGI
-1092 GIAPAHLKQLFDA
+1092 GIAPEHLKHLFDA

-1135 GVVQVRSELGVGSV
+1135 GVVQVRSQPGVGSV

-1155 FVAAPVGT
+1155 YVEAAGA
-1163 PELTPD
+1163 PD
-1169 AAWGDTPRRLV
+1169 GAPASAWGDMPRRLD

-1195 VLERALEIEGADTTL
+1195 VLERALDIEGARTTI

-1224 GREAFDVVLMDI
+1224 GREAYDVVLMDI

-1266 MLDERRECLA
+1266 MQDERRECLA

-1291 LVDMIVRHLG
+1291 LVDMIVRHLA

>member
-1 MRARS
+1 ML
-6 KASPGSRTSV
+6 PPRT
-16 LKPIRAPA
+16 LR
-24 ARHAIRALATLAALS
+24 
-39 LGLLAA
+39 
-45 VAGAVPELGAGVAS
+45 
-59 APSASAT
+59 
-66 SAPAASASALVAS
+66 
-79 VATSTAATA
+79 
-88 TPRVLHVVGA
+88 VVGA
-98 DNYPPYL
+98 EGYPPYL

-126 KTGVRVDLQPV
+126 KTGVHVDLEPI

-142 LRRVANSDADVI
+142 LRRVASGDADVI
-154 DTIFW
+154 DTLFW
-159 SSERARTMDFTAP
+159 SSERARTLDFTAP

-179 IYAESS
+179 IYAERS
-185 VKGLVDLHSLKGFHV
+185 VKGLVDLRSLRGFHV
-200 AALSGDVCIDRLRAG
+200 AALAGDVCVDRLRAG
-215 GITLIDT
+215 GVTLIDT
-222 YPSYQSLIDAAVA
+222 YPSYQSLIAAAVA
-235 GGPRIFCMD
+235 GGPKIFCMD

-249 YYLYKANA
+249 YYLYRANA
-257 SQRFREAFV
+257 SERFREAFV

-279 DAATLALIEKG
+279 DAATLSLIEKG
-290 FDQISPGEKKA
+290 FDQISPAEKTA
-301 LEDKWFGAALAG
+301 LEDKWFGAPLIGARWLHTVVVAALA
-313 SRWLQ
+313 L
-318 AVIVAA
+318 AFAA
-324 ATLGFSVIVAV
+324 IVAV
-335 LWGLV
+335 LWGLA
-340 LRRAVRDKTAE
+340 LRRAVREKTAE

-372 KGMDGKFLAC
+372 KGLDGRFLAC

-403 AFLPAAIAAE
+403 AFLPAAVAAE
-413 FAAADQRAL
+413 FAAADQRAI
-422 EVRAPVPHQFTLT
+422 ETRAPVPHQFTLT
-435 YAHDGHQELVESLH
+435 YAHDGHKELVESLH

-458 LTGVLSIGRDVTQQ
+458 LTGVLSIGRDVTQR

-486 QVLTSVH
+486 QVLTNVH

-526 PDAESGDLVPVA
+526 PDTEAGELVPVA
-538 WAGKIGTYLDAPHAS
+538 WAGKTGTYLDPPHAA
-553 LAIGPRGQAP
+553 LAEGPLGLAP
-563 SVQAFRESRP
+563 SVRAFREGRA
-573 MHSTDIGSD
+573 MHATDIGTD
-582 PDMAMWRDGALA
+582 PAMAAWRDGALA
-594 LGYRSSSAYPLKS
+594 LGYRSSSAYPLKA

-644 ESYELDEERE
+644 EGYELAEERE

-664 ARFATMFRM
+664 ARFATVFRM

-689 EVNDAFISMFG
+689 EVNDSFVSMFG
-700 YGPEDAIN
+700 YPADEAIHH
-708 RNGLELNTWVDVK
+708 NGLELNTWVDVE
-721 ARGEAMEVLERDGEV
+721 ARGAAMDVLERDGEV
-736 RNVEA
+736 RNIEA

-797 QRTSEL
+797 QRTAEL

-826 RLGRHDDSYSDPA
+826 RMGRHEDSYTDTTK
-839 QLMGRRIQDVLPP
+839 LLGRRIEEVLPT
-852 RASEPLQAGIHEAI
+852 RAAQPLLASIAEAI
-866 ASKGLVMTEYSLPF
+866 AAKGLVMTEYSLLYPD
-880 SEGERHFEARTMPLG
+880 GERHFEARTLPLTP
-895 SDQVIMFV
+895 DQVIMFV

-914 DRERARLS
+914 DRERARLN
-922 AVELANAKSEFLAN
+922 AMALANAKSEFLAN

-949 GLAQIGLRDTGDA
+949 GLAQIGLRDTRDT
-962 RTVDT
+962 RTVAT

-998 EQRPLAPQALA
+998 EQRPISPHALA
-1009 EEALALLR
+1009 EEAVGLLR
-1017 ERAVDKQ
+1017 DRAVEKN
-1024 INLELTLDAALPARC
+1024 IALELAFDAALPALC
-1039 LGDALR
+1039 MGDALR

-1060 TETGGVNV
+1060 TETGSVDV
-1068 WVGVEPAVGA
+1068 WVGVEPGDD
-1078 GDAQMVYRVADSGI
+1078 DAQMVYRVTDSGI
-1092 GIAPAHLKQLFDA
+1092 GIAPEHLKHLFDA

-1135 GVVQVRSELGVGSV
+1135 GVVQVRSEPGAGSV

-1155 FVAAPVGT
+1155 WVAVADDAPQPPT
-1163 PELTPD
+1163 DSE
-1169 AAWGDTPRRLV
+1169 WGNAPRRLD
-1180 GVRVLVAEDNEVNQI
+1180 GVRVLVAEDNEVNQM
-1195 VLERALEIEGADTTL
+1195 VLERALEIEGAHATI

-1224 GREAFDVVLMDI
+1224 GRGAYDVVLMDI

-1266 MLDERRECLA
+1266 MQDERRECLA

-1284 KPIDFRL
+1284 KPIDFRS
-1291 LVDMIVRHLG
+1291 LVDTIVRHLA

>member
-1 MRARS
+1 MFALGL
-6 KASPGSRTSV
+6 ACVLAAAAAETSGT
-16 LKPIRAPA
+16 LPDAAPA
-24 ARHAIRALATLAALS
+24 PVAAS
-39 LGLLAA
+39 G
-45 VAGAVPELGAGVAS
+45 
-59 APSASAT
+59 
-66 SAPAASASALVAS
+66 PAA
-79 VATSTAATA
+79 AA
-88 TPRVLHVVGA
+88 PQVLRVVGA

-105 FRDEDGRPA
+105 FRDEDGHPA
-114 GLVADEWALWEK
+114 GLVADEWASWSR
-126 KTGVRVDLQPV
+126 KTGIRVDLEPV
-137 NWSDA
+137 EWSDA
-142 LRRVANSDADVI
+142 LRRIADGDADVI

-159 SSERARTMDFTAP
+159 SSERARTLDFTAP
-172 FADVREP
+172 YADVREP
-179 IYAESS
+179 IYAESG

-200 AALSGDVCIDRLRAG
+200 AALSGDVCVDRLQAG
-215 GITLIDT
+215 GVTLIDT
-222 YPSYQSLIDAAVA
+222 YPSYQSLIAAAVS
-235 GGPRIFCMD
+235 GGPKIFCMD

-266 MYYGHMHRAVRRG
+266 MVYGHMHRAVRRG

-290 FDQISPGEKKA
+290 FDEIPPAEKKA
-301 LEDKWFGAALAG
+301 LEDKWFGQALAG
-313 SRWLQ
+313 SRWLH
-318 AVIVAA
+318 VVAA
-324 ATLGFSVIVAV
+324 AAGALGLAVIVAV
-335 LWGLV
+335 LWGLA
-340 LRRAVRDKTAE
+340 LRRAVGEKTAE

-372 KGMDGKFLAC
+372 KGVDGRFLAC

-393 ENELLGHPAS
+393 ENELLGQPAS
-403 AFLPAAIAAE
+403 TFLPAAVAAE
-413 FAAADQRAL
+413 FAAADRRAI

-458 LTGVLSIGRDVTQQ
+458 LAGVLSIGRDVTQR

-486 QVLTSVH
+486 QVLTNVH
-493 AAIARERAPEPLF
+493 AAIARERASEPLF
-506 AAICQ
+506 NAICQ
-511 IMVHD
+511 IMVRD

-526 PDAESGDLVPVA
+526 PETTTGELVPMA
-538 WAGKIGTYLDAPHAS
+538 WAGKTGGYLDPPHAS
-553 LAIGPRGQAP
+553 LAVGPRGYAP
-563 SVQAFRESRP
+563 SVQAFREGRA
-573 MHSTDIGSD
+573 MHSTDIGTD
-582 PDMAMWRDGALA
+582 PGMATWRDGALA

-607 RGRTVGVFT
+607 RGRTVAVFT

-644 ESYELDEERE
+644 EGYELAEERE

-673 SPSGLGLAR
+673 SPSGLALAG
-682 YEDKRYI
+682 YEDKRYV
-689 EVNDAFISMFG
+689 EVNDAFVAMFG
-700 YGPEDAIN
+700 YTPEQAIG
-708 RNGLELNTWVDVK
+708 RNGLELDTWVDIK
-721 ARGEAMEVLERDGEV
+721 ARAEAMAVLDSAGEV

-758 RVSIGREDLVIAS
+758 RVSIGREDLVLAS

-813 YFRIRQDGTVVDF
+813 YFRIRRDGTVVDF
-826 RLGRHDDSYSDPA
+826 RMGHHMDSYVDTA
-839 QLMGRRIQDVLPP
+839 KLLGRRIEDVLPP
-852 RASEPLQAGIHEAI
+852 QAAALLQAGIDEAI
-866 ASKGLVMTEYSLPF
+866 ATKRLVMTEYALPYPD
-880 SEGERHFEARTMPLG
+880 GERHFEARTLPLG
-895 SDQVIMFV
+895 SDEVIMFV

-922 AVELANAKSEFLAN
+922 AVELADAKSEFLAN

-949 GLAQIGLRDTGDA
+949 GLAQIGLRDTGDQ
-962 RTVDT
+962 RTIDT

-987 FSKIEVGKLRV
+987 FSKLEVGKLRV
-998 EQRPLAPQALA
+998 EQRPIAPRALA
-1009 EEALALLR
+1009 EEAVALLR
-1017 ERAVDKQ
+1017 DRAAEKAIGLDLVF
-1024 INLELTLDAALPARC
+1024 DAALPERC
-1039 LGDALR
+1039 LGDGLR

-1060 TETGGVNV
+1060 TETGGVDV
-1068 WVGVEPAVGA
+1068 WVGLEPGHD
-1078 GDAQMVYRVADSGI
+1078 DAAATQMVYRVTDSGI
-1092 GIAPAHLKQLFDA
+1092 GIAPEHLRHLFDA

-1124 AISRRLAELMG
+1124 AISRSLAELMG
-1135 GVVQVRSELGVGSV
+1135 GVVLVRSQPGAGSV

-1155 FVAAPVGT
+1155 FVPAPAGEPERAA
-1163 PELTPD
+1163 D
-1169 AAWGDTPRRLV
+1169 SAWGDAPRRLD
-1180 GVRVLVAEDNEVNQI
+1180 GVRVLVAEDNEVNQL
-1195 VLERALEIEGADTTL
+1195 VLERALELEGATATI

-1224 GREAFDVVLMDI
+1224 GRDAYDVVLMDI

-1284 KPIDFRL
+1284 KPIDFQL
-1291 LVDMIVRHLG
+1291 LADTIVRHLG

>member
-1 MRARS
+1 MRA
-6 KASPGSRTSV
+6 A
-16 LKPIRAPA
+16 
-24 ARHAIRALATLAALS
+24 LAALS
-39 LGLLAA
+39 LA
-45 VAGAVPELGAGVAS
+45 VLPMFSGAVPDAAPAVPGAVSDAAQPAS
-59 APSASAT
+59 A
-66 SAPAASASALVAS
+66 AAS
-79 VATSTAATA
+79 
-88 TPRVLHVVGA
+88 TPRVVRVVGS

-105 FRDEDGRPA
+105 FRDEDGRPT

-126 KTGVRVDLQPV
+126 KTGVHVDLQPV
-137 NWSDA
+137 DWADA
-142 LRRVANSDADVI
+142 MRRVADGDADVI

-179 IYAESS
+179 IYAERS

-215 GITLIDT
+215 GIALIDT

-235 GGPRIFCMD
+235 GGPKIFCMD

-279 DAATLALIEKG
+279 DSGTLALIEKG

-301 LEDKWFGAALAG
+301 LEDKWFGAPLAGERWLHAIVVAAGVLALA
-313 SRWLQ
+313 
-318 AVIVAA
+318 AV
-324 ATLGFSVIVAV
+324 VAV

-372 KGMDGKFLAC
+372 KGLDGRFLAC

-403 AFLPAAIAAE
+403 AFLPAAVAAE
-413 FAAADQRAL
+413 FAAADQRAI

-435 YAHDGHQELVESLH
+435 YAHDGHQEQVESLH

-458 LTGVLSIGRDVTQQ
+458 LTGVLSIGRDVTQR

-486 QVLTSVH
+486 QVLTNVH
-493 AAIARERAPEPLF
+493 AAIARERAAEPLF
-506 AAICQ
+506 LAVCQ
-511 IMVHD
+511 IMVRD

-526 PDAESGDLVPVA
+526 PDLEAGELVPVA
-538 WAGKIGTYLDAPHAS
+538 WAGKTGNYLDAPHAS
-553 LAIGPRGQAP
+553 LAEGPLGLAP
-563 SVQAFRESRP
+563 SVQAFREGRP
-573 MHSTDIGSD
+573 MHSTDIGTD
-582 PDMAMWRDGALA
+582 PDMATWREGALA
-594 LGYRSSSAYPLKS
+594 LGYRSSSAYPLLS
-607 RGRTVGVFT
+607 RGRTVAVFT

-644 ESYELDEERE
+644 ESYELAEERE
-654 RAVTALRDSE
+654 RAVTDLRDSE

-682 YEDKRYI
+682 YDDKRYI

-700 YGPEDAIN
+700 YGPDEAIGK
-708 RNGLELNTWVDVK
+708 NGIELSTWVDVK
-721 ARGEAMEVLERDGEV
+721 LRGEAMAVLDRDGEV
-736 RNVEA
+736 RNIEA
-741 PFRTRSGDIFY
+741 PFRTRSGDIFH

-797 QRTSEL
+797 QRTAEL

-813 YFRIRQDGTVVDF
+813 YFRMRQDGTVVDF
-826 RLGRHDDSYSDPA
+826 RIGREEDPYTNTGN
-839 QLMGRRIQDVLPP
+839 LLGRRIDQLLPSP
-852 RASEPLQAGIHEAI
+852 ASGALQSAIAEAI
-866 ASKGLVMTEYSLPF
+866 ASKDIVVVEYSLPF
-880 SEGERHFEARTMPLG
+880 PEGERHFEARTLPLG

-914 DRERARLS
+914 DRERARLN

-949 GLAQIGLRDTGDA
+949 GLAQIGLRDTADP
-962 RTVDT
+962 RTVST
-967 FAAILNSGRLLL
+967 FAAIMNSGRLLL

-998 EQRPLAPQALA
+998 EQRPISPHALA
-1009 EEALALLR
+1009 EEAVALLR
-1017 ERAVDKQ
+1017 DRAIEKH
-1024 INLELTLDAALPARC
+1024 IALELAFDAELPDRC

-1060 TETGGVNV
+1060 TETGSVNV
-1068 WVGVEPAVGA
+1068 WA
-1078 GDAQMVYRVADSGI
+1078 GLEAEADGTRMVYRVTDSGI
-1092 GIAPAHLKQLFDA
+1092 GIAPEQLTHLFDA

-1124 AISRRLAELMG
+1124 AISKRLAELMG
-1135 GVVQVRSELGVGSV
+1135 GVVHVRSQPGVGSV

-1155 FVAAPVGT
+1155 WIPAAEAT
-1163 PELTPD
+1163 PESKRDST
-1169 AAWGDTPRRLV
+1169 WGDKPRRLA
-1180 GVRVLVAEDNEVNQI
+1180 GMRVLVAEDNEVNQI
-1195 VLERALEIEGADTTL
+1195 VLERALEIEGAEATI

-1224 GREAFDVVLMDI
+1224 GREAYDIVLMDI

-1291 LVDMIVRHLG
+1291 LVDMIVRHIGN

>member
-1 MRARS
+1 MLAPSARL
-6 KASPGSRTSV
+6 ATV
-16 LKPIRAPA
+16 VC
-24 ARHAIRALATLAALS
+24 ATLAAL
-39 LGLLAA
+39 AA
-45 VAGAVPELGAGVAS
+45 APCCGVAAAADATIPDAVS
-59 APSASAT
+59 APTRA
-66 SAPAASASALVAS
+66 APTASASANAAS
-79 VATSTAATA
+79 
-88 TPRVLHVVGA
+88 PRVLRVVGA

-105 FRDEDGRPA
+105 FREEDGHPT

-126 KTGVRVDLQPV
+126 RTGIHVELQPV
-137 NWSDA
+137 QWADA
-142 LRRVANSDADVI
+142 LRRLNNGDADVI

-159 SSERARTMDFTAP
+159 SADRARTMDFTAP
-172 FADVREP
+172 YADVREP
-179 IYAESS
+179 IYVERS
-185 VKGLVDLHSLKGFHV
+185 VRGLVDLHSLRGFRV
-200 AALSGDVCIDRLRAG
+200 AALAGDVCIDRLRSG
-215 GITLIDT
+215 GVTLIDT
-222 YPSYQSLIDAAVA
+222 YPSYQSLIDAAVR
-235 GGPRIFCMD
+235 GGPKIFCMD
-244 GPSAE
+244 SPSAE
-249 YYLYKANA
+249 YYLYKAEA

-266 MYYGHMHRAVRRG
+266 VVYGHMHRAVRRG
-279 DAATLALIEKG
+279 DAATLSLIEKG
-290 FDQISPGEKKA
+290 FDQITPAEKQSM
-301 LEDKWFGAALAG
+301 EDKWFGAALAG
-313 SRWLQ
+313 SRWLH
-318 AVIVAA
+318 AVILAA
-324 ATLGFSVIVAV
+324 AALGLAVVVAV

-340 LRRAVRDKTAE
+340 LRRAVREKTAE

-372 KGMDGKFLAC
+372 KGLDGRFLAC

-403 AFLPAAIAAE
+403 AFLPAAVAAE
-413 FAAADQRAL
+413 FAAADQRAI

-449 TPVFGSHGE
+449 TPVLGSHGE
-458 LTGVLSIGRDVTQQ
+458 LTGVLSIGRDVTQR

-486 QVLTSVH
+486 QVLTNVH
-493 AAIARERAPEPLF
+493 AAIARERAAEPLF
-506 AAICQ
+506 NAVCQ
-511 IMVHD
+511 IMVRD

-526 PDAESGDLVPVA
+526 PDFPAGELVPVA
-538 WAGKIGTYLDAPHAS
+538 WAGKTGDYLDPPHAS
-553 LAIGPRGQAP
+553 LATGPLGLAP
-563 SVQAFRESRP
+563 SVQAFREGRA
-573 MHSTDIGSD
+573 MHSTNIGND
-582 PDMAMWRDGALA
+582 PDMATWRAGALA
-594 LGYRSSSAYPLKS
+594 LGYRSSSAWPLKV
-607 RGRTVGVFT
+607 RGRTVAVFT

-629 LALLERLSEDIGRAL
+629 LALLDRLSEDIGRAL
-644 ESYELDEERE
+644 EAYELAEERE

-700 YGPEDAIN
+700 YSQDEAIN
-708 RNGLELNTWVDVK
+708 RNGLELNTWVDVA
-721 ARGEAMEVLERDGEV
+721 ARAAAMDVLERDGEV

-741 PFRTRSGDIFY
+741 PFRTKGGDIFH

-758 RVSIGREDLVIAS
+758 RVSIGREDMVIAS

-776 AQRLATR
+776 AQRLAKR
-783 TLEDRKLELERIVS
+783 TLEERKLELERIVS

-826 RLGRHDDSYSDPA
+826 RLGRHEDSFSDTS
-839 QLMGRRIQDVLPP
+839 QLLGKRVADVLPP
-852 RASEPLQAGIHEAI
+852 QASVPLNAAIVQALADK
-866 ASKGLVMTEYSLPF
+866 SLVMTEYSLPYP
-880 SEGERHFEARTMPLG
+880 EGERHFEARTAPLG

-914 DRERARLS
+914 DRERARLR

-949 GLAQIGLRDTGDA
+949 GLAQIGQRDTADE
-962 RTVDT
+962 RTAQT
-967 FAAILNSGRLLL
+967 FAAIVNSGRLLL

-998 EQRPLAPQALA
+998 EQRPIAPRALA
-1009 EEALALLR
+1009 EEAVALLR
-1017 ERAVDKQ
+1017 DRAVEKH
-1024 INLELTLDAALPARC
+1024 ITLDLAFDAGLPERC

-1054 SNAIKF
+1054 SNAVKF
-1060 TETGGVNV
+1060 TESGGVQV
-1068 WVGVEPAVGA
+1068 WVGLEPGA
-1078 GDAQMVYRVADSGI
+1078 DGGALQMVWRVADSGI
-1092 GIAPAHLKQLFDA
+1092 GIAPEHLKHLFDA

-1135 GVVQVRSELGVGSV
+1135 GVVQVRSEIGAGSV

-1155 FVAAPVGT
+1155 FVAAP
-1163 PELTPD
+1163 D
-1169 AAWGDTPRRLV
+1169 AAPEHAPASGWGDQPRRLT

-1195 VLERALEIEGADTTL
+1195 VLERALEIEGALATI

-1224 GREAFDVVLMDI
+1224 GREAYDIVLMDI

-1284 KPIDFRL
+1284 KPIDFKR

>member
-1 MRARS
+1 VR
-6 KASPGSRTSV
+6 G
-16 LKPIRAPA
+16 
-24 ARHAIRALATLAALS
+24 ALTALS
-39 LGLLAA
+39 LALLPLLGGSALA
-45 VAGAVPELGAGVAS
+45 LPGIPGAVS
-59 APSASAT
+59 T
-66 SAPAASASALVAS
+66 PAAS
-79 VATSTAATA
+79 TAA
-88 TPRVLHVVGA
+88 PRVLHVVGA

-105 FRDEDGRPA
+105 FRDEDGRPQ
-114 GLVADEWALWEK
+114 GLVADEWTLWEK
-126 KTGVRVDLQPV
+126 KTGVHIDLQPV
-137 NWSDA
+137 EWAEA
-142 LRRVANSDADVI
+142 LRRVAGGDADVI

-179 IYAESS
+179 IYADSN
-185 VKGLVDLHSLKGFHV
+185 VKGLVDLHSLRGFRV
-200 AALSGDVCIDRLRAG
+200 GALSGDLCIDRLRAG
-215 GITLIDT
+215 GVTLIDT

-235 GGPRIFCMD
+235 GGPRIFCID

-249 YYLYKANA
+249 YYLVKANA

-290 FDQISPGEKKA
+290 FDQISPTEKKA
-301 LEDKWFGAALAG
+301 LENKWFGAPLG
-313 SRWLQ
+313 GGRWLRAFIAGA
-318 AVIVAA
+318 AVLAIAA
-324 ATLGFSVIVAV
+324 ILAL
-335 LWGLV
+335 LWGLA

-372 KGMDGKFLAC
+372 KGLDGRFLAC

-403 AFLPAAIAAE
+403 AFLPAAVAAE
-413 FAAADQRAL
+413 FAAADQRAI

-435 YAHDGHQELVESLH
+435 YAHDGHKELVESLH

-458 LTGVLSIGRDVTQQ
+458 LAGVLSIGRDVTQR

-486 QVLTSVH
+486 QVLTNVH

-511 IMVHD
+511 IMVRD
-516 GGLRMAWIGR
+516 GGLRMAWVGR
-526 PDAESGDLVPVA
+526 PDTQAGELVPVA
-538 WAGKIGTYLDAPHAS
+538 WAGTTGTYLSTPHAS
-553 LAIGPRGQAP
+553 LAEGPRGHAP
-563 SVQAFRESRP
+563 SVQAFREGRA

-582 PDMAMWRDGALA
+582 PGMVAWRDDALA
-594 LGYRSSSAYPLKS
+594 LGYRSSSAYPLKVG
-607 RGRTVGVFT
+607 GRTVAVFT

-644 ESYELDEERE
+644 EGYELSEERE
-654 RAVTALRDSE
+654 RAINDLRDSE
-664 ARFATMFRM
+664 ARFATMFRL
-673 SPSGLGLAR
+673 SPAGLGLAR
-682 YEDKRYI
+682 YDDKRFLD
-689 EVNDAFISMFG
+689 VNDAFISMFG
-700 YGPEDAIN
+700 FSREQAIG
-708 RNGLELNTWVDVK
+708 RDSLELDIWVDIKLRDK
-721 ARGEAMEVLERDGEV
+721 AMAMLGRSGEV
-736 RNVEA
+736 RNIEA
-741 PFRTRSGDIFY
+741 PFRTRSGDILH

-758 RVSIGREDLVIAS
+758 RVTVGGEDLVLAS

-783 TLEDRKLELERIVS
+783 TLEERKLELERIVS
-797 QRTSEL
+797 QRTAEL

-813 YFRIRQDGTVVDF
+813 YFRMRPDGTVLDF
-826 RLGRHDDSYSDPA
+826 RIGREEDAYTNGANLLGHRIDELLPA
-839 QLMGRRIQDVLPP
+839 P
-852 RASEPLQAGIHEAI
+852 AAGALKSAIAEAI
-866 ASKGLVMTEYSLPF
+866 ATKDIVVAEYALPF
-880 SEGERHFEARTMPLG
+880 PDGERYFEARTLPLG
-895 SDQVIMFV
+895 VDQVIMFV

-914 DRERARLS
+914 DRERARLN
-922 AVELANAKSEFLAN
+922 AVALANAKSEFLAN

-949 GLAQIGLRDTGDA
+949 GLAQIGLRDTSDP
-962 RTVDT
+962 RTVAN

-998 EQRPLAPQALA
+998 EQRPISPRALA
-1009 EEALALLR
+1009 EEAVALLR
-1017 ERAVDKQ
+1017 DRAIEKQ
-1024 INLELTLDAALPARC
+1024 IGLELEFDPALPERC
-1039 LGDALR
+1039 MGDALR

-1060 TETGGVNV
+1060 TETGGVKV
-1068 WVGVEPAVGA
+1068 WVGLEARPEG
-1078 GDAQMVYRVADSGI
+1078 QRMIYRVTDSGI
-1092 GIAPAHLKQLFDA
+1092 GIAPEHLNHLFDA

-1135 GVVQVRSELGVGSV
+1135 GVVQVRSEPGVGSV
-1149 FELRLP
+1149 FELCLP
-1155 FVAAPVGT
+1155 WVPAAGKP
-1163 PELTPD
+1163 PELERD
-1169 AAWGDTPRRLV
+1169 AAWGTSGRRLE
-1180 GVRVLVAEDNEVNQI
+1180 GVRVLVAEDNEVNQL
-1195 VLERALEIEGADTTL
+1195 VLERALELEGAATTI

-1224 GREAFDVVLMDI
+1224 GRESYDVVLMDI

-1284 KPIDFRL
+1284 KPIDFRQ
-1291 LVDMIVRHLG
+1291 LVDMIVRHIA

>member
-1 MRARS
+1 MRGA
-6 KASPGSRTSV
+6 
-16 LKPIRAPA
+16 
-24 ARHAIRALATLAALS
+24 LAALALAS
-39 LGLLAA
+39 LPALS
-45 VAGAVPELGAGVAS
+45 GATPELPTTARDTAS
-59 APSASAT
+59 TPAMSA
-66 SAPAASASALVAS
+66 APAP
-79 VATSTAATA
+79 

-114 GLVADEWALWEK
+114 GLVADEWALWSR

-137 NWSDA
+137 DWAEA
-142 LRRVANSDADVI
+142 LARIGDGRADVI

-179 IYAESS
+179 IYADSS
-185 VKGLVDLHSLKGFHV
+185 VKGLVDLHSLRGFHV
-200 AALSGDVCIDRLRAG
+200 AALAGDVCIDRLRAG
-215 GITLIDT
+215 GVTQIVT
-222 YPSYQSLIDAAVA
+222 YPSYRNLIASVVA
-235 GGPRIFCMD
+235 GDPKIFCMD

-290 FDQISPGEKKA
+290 FDQVSPAEKKA
-301 LEDKWFGAALAG
+301 VEDKWFGAPLAGGRWVHAATVAAGVLALAVV
-313 SRWLQ
+313 L
-318 AVIVAA
+318 A
-324 ATLGFSVIVAV
+324 L
-335 LWGLV
+335 LWGLF
-340 LRRAVRDKTAE
+340 LRRAVREKTAE

-372 KGMDGKFLAC
+372 KGVDGRFLAC

-393 ENELLGHPAS
+393 ENELIGHPAK
-403 AFLPAAIAAE
+403 AFLPAAVAAE
-413 FAAADQRAL
+413 FAAADKRAID
-422 EVRAPVPHQFTLT
+422 VRAPVPHQFTLT

-458 LTGVLSIGRDVTQQ
+458 LAGVLSIGRDVTQR

-486 QVLTSVH
+486 QVLTNVH
-493 AAIARERAPEPLF
+493 AAIARERAPEPLL
-506 AAICQ
+506 AAVCQ
-511 IMVHD
+511 IMVRD

-526 PDAESGDLVPVA
+526 PDTEAGELVPVA
-538 WAGKIGTYLDAPHAS
+538 WAGKTGNYLDPPHAA
-553 LAIGPRGQAP
+553 LAAGPRGHAP
-563 SVQAFRESRP
+563 SAQAFREGRA

-582 PDMAMWRDGALA
+582 PGMATWRDAALA

-644 ESYELDEERE
+644 EGYELAGERE
-654 RAVTALRDSE
+654 QAINDLRDSE

-682 YEDKRYI
+682 FDDKRYVD
-689 EVNDAFISMFG
+689 VNEAFIALFG
-700 YGPEDAIN
+700 YSWEESVG
-708 RNGLELNTWVDVK
+708 RSGLELNTWVDAK
-721 ARGEAMEVLERDGEV
+721 LRGEAMATLEREGEV

-758 RVSIGREDLVIAS
+758 RLSIGREDLVVAS

-776 AQRLATR
+776 PQRLAAR
-783 TLEDRKLELERIVS
+783 TLEERKAELERIVS
-797 QRTSEL
+797 QRTAEL
-803 SRVLDAMPDR
+803 SRVLDALPDR
-813 YFRIRQDGTVVDF
+813 YFRIRLDGTVVDF
-826 RLGRHDDSYSDPA
+826 RMGRHDDSDADTATLLGRRVADLLPA
-839 QLMGRRIQDVLPP
+839 QAAEL
-852 RASEPLQAGIHEAI
+852 LQHAIAEAI
-866 ASKGLVMTEYSLPF
+866 STRALVMTEYALPYPD
-880 SEGERHFEARTMPLG
+880 GERHFEARTQALG

-903 RNITDRHSLEA
+903 RDITDRHSLEA

-922 AVELANAKSEFLAN
+922 AVALANAKSEFLAN

-949 GLAQIGLRDTGDA
+949 GLAQIGQRETADA
-962 RTVDT
+962 RTAST

-998 EQRPLAPQALA
+998 EQRPMSPRALA
-1009 EEALALLR
+1009 DEAVALLR
-1017 ERAVDKQ
+1017 DRADEKG
-1024 INLELTLDAALPARC
+1024 IALNLAFDPALPERC
-1039 LGDALR
+1039 MGDALR

-1060 TETGGVNV
+1060 TETGHVTV
-1068 WVGVEPAVGA
+1068 WAGVEPGPGA
-1078 GDAQMVYRVADSGI
+1078 ADARMVYRVTDTGI
-1092 GIAPAHLKQLFDA
+1092 GIAPEHLKHLFDA

-1124 AISRRLAELMG
+1124 AISKRLAELMDG
-1135 GVVQVRSELGVGSV
+1135 EVRVSSQPAAGSV

-1155 FVAAPVGT
+1155 WLPATTAREAP
-1163 PELTPD
+1163 TPD
-1169 AAWGDTPRRLV
+1169 AAWGDQPRRLH
-1180 GVRVLVAEDNEVNQI
+1180 GVRVLVAEDNEVNQL
-1195 VLERALEIEGADTTL
+1195 VLERALAIEGADATI

-1224 GREAFDVVLMDI
+1224 GREAYDVVLMDI

-1284 KPIDFRL
+1284 KPLDFRL
-1291 LVDMIVRHLG
+1291 LADMIVRHTA

>member
-1 MRARS
+1 M
-6 KASPGSRTSV
+6 
-16 LKPIRAPA
+16 
-24 ARHAIRALATLAALS
+24 LS
-39 LGLLAA
+39 LGLLPAP
-45 VAGAVPELGAGVAS
+45 AGAAPDAGS
-59 APSASAT
+59 NIPSA
-66 SAPAASASALVAS
+66 V
-79 VATSTAATA
+79 STPA
-88 TPRVLHVVGA
+88 TPAVSTPHVLRVVGA
-98 DNYPPYL
+98 ESYPPYL
-105 FRDEDGRPA
+105 FRDEDGHPT

-126 KTGVRVDLQPV
+126 KTGVHVDLEPI

-142 LRRVANSDADVI
+142 LRRVASGDADVI
-154 DTIFW
+154 DTLFW
-159 SSERARTMDFTAP
+159 SSERARTLDFTAP

-179 IYAESS
+179 IYAERS
-185 VKGLVDLHSLKGFHV
+185 VKGLVDLHSLRGLHV
-200 AALSGDVCIDRLRAG
+200 AALSGDVCVDRLRAG

-222 YPSYQSLIDAAVA
+222 YPSYQSLIAAAVA
-235 GGPRIFCMD
+235 GGPKIFCMD
-244 GPSAE
+244 APSAE
-249 YYLYKANA
+249 YYLYRANA
-257 SQRFREAFV
+257 SERFREAFV

-279 DAATLALIEKG
+279 DSATLSLIEKG
-290 FDQISPGEKKA
+290 FDEFSPAEKKA
-301 LEDKWFGAALAG
+301 LEEKWFGAPLAG

-318 AVIVAA
+318 TVLVAA
-324 ATLGFSVIVAV
+324 LALGIAVIVAV
-335 LWGLV
+335 LWGLA
-340 LRRAVRDKTAE
+340 LRRAVREKTAE

-372 KGMDGKFLAC
+372 KGLDGRFLAC

-403 AFLPAAIAAE
+403 AFLPAAVAAE
-413 FAAADQRAL
+413 FAAADQRAIDA
-422 EVRAPVPHQFTLT
+422 RAPVPHQFTLT

-449 TPVFGSHGE
+449 TPVFGSYGE
-458 LTGVLSIGRDVTQQ
+458 LTGVLSIGRDVTQR

-486 QVLTSVH
+486 QVLTNVH
-493 AAIARERAPEPLF
+493 AAIARERAPDPLF

-511 IMVHD
+511 IMVRD
-516 GGLRMAWIGR
+516 GGLRMAWIGQ
-526 PDAESGDLVPVA
+526 PDNESGELMPVA
-538 WAGKIGTYLDAPHAS
+538 WAGKTDTYLDPPHAS
-553 LAIGPRGQAP
+553 LAAGPLGLAP
-563 SVQAFRESRP
+563 SVQAFREGRA
-573 MHSTDIGSD
+573 MHSTNIGTD
-582 PDMAMWRDGALA
+582 PAMATWRDKALA
-594 LGYRSSSAYPLKS
+594 LGYRSSSAYPLKV
-607 RGRTVGVFT
+607 RGRTVCVFT
-616 MYSSAIQFFDAGE
+616 MYSSAILFFDAGE

-644 ESYELDEERE
+644 EGYELAEERE

-664 ARFATMFRM
+664 ARFATIFRM
-673 SPSGLGLAR
+673 SPAGIGLAR
-682 YEDKRYI
+682 YEDKRYL
-689 EVNDAFISMFG
+689 EVNDSFIAMFG
-700 YGPEDAIN
+700 YRLDEAIN

-721 ARGEAMEVLERDGEV
+721 ARGAAMEVLDRDGEV
-736 RNVEA
+736 RNIEA

-771 YFDLT
+771 YIDLT

-797 QRTSEL
+797 QRTAEL

-813 YFRIRQDGTVVDF
+813 YFRMRLDGTVVDF
-826 RLGRHDDSYSDPA
+826 RIGRHEDMYTDPT
-839 QLMGRRIQDVLPP
+839 QLLGRRIEQLLPSP
-852 RASEPLQAGIHEAI
+852 ACEALHAAI
-866 ASKGLVMTEYSLPF
+866 AESIARKDIVVVEYALPF
-880 SEGERHFEARTMPLG
+880 PDGEKYFEARTLPLG

-914 DRERARLS
+914 DRERARLK

-949 GLAQIGLRDTGDA
+949 GLAQIGLRETGDA
-962 RTVDT
+962 RTVST

-998 EQRPLAPQALA
+998 ELRAISPRALA
-1009 EEALALLR
+1009 EQAVGLLR
-1017 ERAVDKQ
+1017 DRAVEKR
-1024 INLELTLDAALPARC
+1024 IALELAFDPALPDQSM
-1039 LGDALR
+1039 GDALR

-1068 WVGVEPAVGA
+1068 WVGLEPSDAANG
-1078 GDAQMVYRVADSGI
+1078 AQMVYRVTDSGI
-1092 GIAPAHLKQLFDA
+1092 GIEPSHLTHLFDA

-1135 GVVQVRSELGVGSV
+1135 GGVQVRSQPGVGSV

-1155 FVAAPVGT
+1155 WVATTDSAQA
-1163 PELTPD
+1163 LTPQ
-1169 AAWGDTPRRLV
+1169 AAWGDMPHRLD

-1195 VLERALEIEGADTTL
+1195 VLERALEIEGAATTI

-1224 GREAFDVVLMDI
+1224 GRDAYDIVLMDI

-1254 PDLPVIGQTAHA
+1254 PDLPVIGQTARA
-1266 MLDERRECLA
+1266 MQDERRECLA

-1291 LVDMIVRHLG
+1291 LVDMIVRHLA